1 MINWK
6 IKKKVILNKI
16 KHVIVENELNDIS
29 EKVKAISTKR
39 LKKDLINKHSIYS
52 ILNGAKYFYS
62 GILQKYFVFILA
74 KKYIKY
80 FSVTTD
86 IYLWKSNE
94 MSEEIIEIINKTD
107 PIFLPTLVYYPLP
120 YIKINAYCLINNT
133 ISIPKKSNE
142 SIYLLNTRSMAKW
155 FKHRICIR

>member
-6 IKKKVILNKI
+6 IKKKSYFEQNKTCNCWKWI
-16 KHVIVENELNDIS
+16 KWYIRKSQSNIN
-29 EKVKAISTKR
+29 KR
-39 LKKDLINKHSIYS
+39 IKKSLINKHSIYS

-62 GILQKYFVFILA
+62 GILQKYFVFIPA

-107 PIFLPTLVYYPLP
+107 PIFLPTLVNYPLP

-133 ISIPKKSNE
+133 VSIPKKNNE